1 MSRETV
7 VSCSLTRL
15 RAASRHRETLC
26 HDRPFLLLKGESG
39 YSLGFFWLKCNPFI
53 ALSEVNQVVHSVRQ
67 KNTILLCCPHSYQ
80 SVIWYIPAS
89 GCIGSTQGSHRN
101 LKSKL
106 QPLWRSCLYCDP
118 WMTFCQASF
127 FLLTKGTIEISILD
141 IIGFLQWRMY

>member
-7 VSCSLTRL
+7 VTCSLTRL

-39 YSLGFFWLKCNPFI
+39 YSLGVFWLKCNPFI
-53 ALSEVNQVVHSVRQ
+53 ALSEVNQVVHSVYQ

-80 SVIWYIPAS
+80 SS
-89 GCIGSTQGSHRN
+89 GTSQLLAVLDLPRVPTDTLNQSLNPCGDLVYTVTLGWPFA
-101 LKSKL
+101 KL
-106 QPLWRSCLYCDP
+106 Q
-118 WMTFCQASF
+118 F